1 MNYYENVDDDK
12 YEKIEM
18 HRDSRT
24 DLGGVVIGKA
34 GVDGAGGGCG
44 GCWTAGV
51 VILEG
56 GLTVG
61 LAVLQTLGCEVMN
74 HGGLGRDVVVVV
86 VAENI
91 SVNIY

>member
-1 MNYYENVDDDK
+1 MSTEDLVDV
-12 YEKIEM
+12 E
-18 HRDSRT
+18 
-24 DLGGVVIGKA
+24 LAGVVIGIA
-34 GVDGAGGGCG
+34 GVDGAGGCWCGC
-44 GCWTAGV
+44 CAGV

-86 VAENI
+86 AADTHR
-91 SVNIY
+91 

>member
-44 GCWTAGV
+44 GC
-51 VILEG
+51 
-56 GLTVG
+56 
-61 LAVLQTLGCEVMN
+61 
-74 HGGLGRDVVVVV
+74 
-86 VAENI
+86 
-91 SVNIY
+91 

>member
-1 MNYYENVDDDK
+1 ME
-12 YEKIEM
+12 
-18 HRDSRT
+18 
-24 DLGGVVIGKA
+24 LAGVVIGIA
-34 GVDGAGGGCG
+34 GVDTAAGCWGGC
-44 GCWTAGV
+44 CAGV

-86 VAENI
+86 AADTHR
-91 SVNIY
+91 

>member
-1 MNYYENVDDDK
+1 M
-12 YEKIEM
+12 
-18 HRDSRT
+18 
-24 DLGGVVIGKA
+24 
-34 GVDGAGGGCG
+34 DGAGGGCG
-44 GCWTAGV
+44 GCCAAGT

-86 VAENI
+86 AAANVFRRDRFNEDGKI
-91 SVNIY
+91 GERCEGSTFIEKQRIGELVYELIGIED